1 MKKINLIISFVLFLN
16 KAFCQQ
22 TENDTIVSQQECRKI
37 VVEFFQLQKR
47 EKYCYELVT
56 NLQKENSSMVD
67 ILKSKNSLLVSL
79 KFENYNFKE
88 KEILNSI
95 EVKNNI
101 KKNKKKNKIIL
112 GLSSLTI
119 IEGFFIYFKFFK

>member
-1 MKKINLIISFVLFLN
+1 MKKINLIISFVLLLN

-22 TENDTIVSQQECRKI
+22 IENDTIVSQQECRKI

-88 KEILNSI
+88 REILNSI
-95 EVKNNI
+95 QLKNNA
-101 KKNKKKNKIIL
+101 KRNKNKNKVIL
-112 GLSSLTI
+112 TLSALSI
-119 IEGFFIYFKFFK
+119 MQGFFIYFKNFK